1 MEDYPRTIEEF
12 EARFSSEET
21 CREYLFQLRWPE
33 GFRCPRCSHGK
44 GWAVGATLWQ
54 CCQCDHQTSA
64 TAGTV
69 FQDTRKPL
77 KMWFRAMWYVT
88 SQKNGAGALGLQ
100 RVLGLGSY
108 QTAWAW
114 LHKLRRA
121 MVRPGRDALS
131 GWIEVDETY
140 VGGWEEGMKGR
151 RRGEK
156 SLVVIAAQVVGNGI
170 GRIRMRVI
178 PDASAGSLHPFIE
191 GSVEPGSTIHTDG
204 WQGYAS
210 IDKKGYGHEISPI
223 RGRLRDASKLLPR
236 VHRVASLLKRWLL
249 GTHQG
254 AVEPQ
259 HLAYYLDEF
268 TFRFNRRT
276 CKSRGKL
283 FYRLIQQAVTTQP
296 TTYAALVAHSERP
309 TKEPQQIATT

>member
-21 CREYLFQLRWPE
+21 CREYLLQLRWPE
-33 GFRCPRCSHGK
+33 GFRCPRCGHSK
-44 GWAVGATLWQ
+44 AWAVSATLWQ

-88 SQKNGAGALGLQ
+88 SQKNGASALGLQ

-121 MVRPGRDALS
+121 MVRPGRDPLS

-140 VGGWEEGMKGR
+140 VGVKRDIDVVDQAR
-151 RRGEK
+151 R
-156 SLVVIAAQVVGNGI
+156 
-170 GRIRMRVI
+170 
-178 PDASAGSLHPFIE
+178 AS
-191 GSVEPGSTIHTDG
+191 
-204 WQGYAS
+204 Q
-210 IDKKGYGHEISPI
+210 
-223 RGRLRDASKLLPR
+223 
-236 VHRVASLLKRWLL
+236 
-249 GTHQG
+249 
-254 AVEPQ
+254 
-259 HLAYYLDEF
+259 
-268 TFRFNRRT
+268 
-276 CKSRGKL
+276 
-283 FYRLIQQAVTTQP
+283 
-296 TTYAALVAHSERP
+296 
-309 TKEPQQIATT
+309 